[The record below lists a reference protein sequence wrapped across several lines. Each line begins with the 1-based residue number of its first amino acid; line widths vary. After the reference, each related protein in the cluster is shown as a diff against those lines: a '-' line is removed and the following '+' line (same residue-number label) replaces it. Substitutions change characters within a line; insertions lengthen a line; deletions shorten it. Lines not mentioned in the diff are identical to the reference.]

1 MFCVFIGRFEAVSG
15 MQSCKPCLCLSTAVF
30 VFRRHCIN
38 LYNVSIFYQQML
50 WEYKNNMTKGERY
63 EPAAATVCKSEIGKV
78 SIELYK
84 SNKTD

>member
-1 MFCVFIGRFEAVSG
+1 
-15 MQSCKPCLCLSTAVF
+15 
-30 VFRRHCIN
+30 
-38 LYNVSIFYQQML
+38 ML